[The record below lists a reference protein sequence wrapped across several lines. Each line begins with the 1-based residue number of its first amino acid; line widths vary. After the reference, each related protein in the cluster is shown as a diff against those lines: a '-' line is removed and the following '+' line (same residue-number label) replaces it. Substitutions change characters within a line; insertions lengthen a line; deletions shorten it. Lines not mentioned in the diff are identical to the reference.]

1 MREQD
6 DRVPS
11 AQEQDLGVHAS
22 VQRLTQREIDVLRL
36 ICQGMTNREIA
47 EALATTVAIVKWRT
61 SRVFEKLHVQ
71 NRVQA
76 VARVGHIVASRSATK
91 HVTPPSP
98 TPESPKSLERQILHL
113 LAYGLT
119 NAQIARSLDITTGTV
134 KWYMGEL
141 YGKLQVRNRI
151 EMLSRAHQRR
161 WL

>member
-1 MREQD
+1 MRDQD
-6 DRVPS
+6 NDVP
-11 AQEQDLGVHAS
+11 AAPEWDIGMHAS
-22 VQRLTQREIDVLRL
+22 VQHMTQREIDVLRL
-36 ICQGMTNREIA
+36 ICRGMTNREIA

-61 SRVFEKLHVQ
+61 TQVFDKLHVQ

-76 VARVGHIVASRSATK
+76 VARVGQIVASRSVMPTG
-91 HVTPPSP
+91 P
-98 TPESPKSLERQILHL
+98 TPESPRSVERQILQL

-119 NAQIARSLDITTGTV
+119 NAQIARSLGFTTGTV

>member
-1 MREQD
+1 MRAESGGD
-6 DRVPS
+6 IS
-11 AQEQDLGVHAS
+11 YQEVEVGARAS
-22 VQRLTQREIDVLRL
+22 MQHLTQREIDVLRL
-36 ICQGMTNREIA
+36 ICQGMTNIEIA

-61 SRVFEKLHVQ
+61 SRVFAKLHVQ

-76 VARVGHIVASRSATK
+76 MARAGQIFSSVSVANDE
-91 HVTPPSP
+91 TPLS
-98 TPESPKSLERQILHL
+98 TMPESLKNLERRILQL

-119 NAQIARSLDITTGTV
+119 NAQIARSLGTTTGTV

-151 EMLSRAHQRR
+151 EILAHAHRRR